1 MAKKKAKKG
10 KKKAKANKEGEDDE
24 PKEENPYLQV
34 NLVNYGWIRVTFI
47 LCDAI
52 VPKYNKFIAVMRSDE
67 RVLELKKR
75 IIDFHGRV
83 EDIALYDCDPI
94 EKDKKT
100 GFPKDTKKPRIPPFR
115 SITELEALLEERE
128 TLLKKEEAKA
138 KREARE
144 NNGEET

>member
-1 MAKKKAKKG
+1 MAKKG
-10 KKKAKANKEGEDDE
+10 KKKGGKKKKKAAAGDDDE
-24 PKEENPYLQV
+24 PKEENPDLKIE
-34 NLVNYGWIRVTFI
+34 LINYGWIRVTFI

-67 RVLELKKR
+67 RVLEMKKR

-83 EDIALYDCDPI
+83 EDIALYDQDPI

-100 GFPKDTKKPRIPPFR
+100 GFPKDTKKPNIPPFR
-115 SITELEALLEERE
+115 YIQELETLMEERDD
-128 TLLKKEEAKA
+128 LRKKEDLRA

-144 NNGEET
+144 